1 MFKAVFVKSKRTVSI
16 DELAP
21 PNLGAG
27 DILVRMKACGLC
39 GSDLEKVYGEYGMS
53 SGRLGH
59 EPSGEIVAVGN
70 SVTGLSVGDR
80 VFVHHHVPCY
90 SCYYCLHGDHTM
102 CAMFNSSNIVPCGL
116 SEEILV
122 PEWNISRGGV
132 IRLPESMSFE
142 KAALIEPLACCIRAL
157 DKCNIQR
164 GDNVAIFGAGPAGI
178 MHVLLKQ
185 SVGCGKIF
193 LLDFNQFRLDL
204 AKIHCEIEFFNN
216 SKQQDVERTV
226 KSATNNIGLD
236 ISIIATSNPQA
247 IIQAIGLTRRGGKIL
262 IFGVPSRGTQVTI
275 DSGKIYSNEF
285 SLIPSYAASEHET
298 NQACTLLDN
307 NRIDADWII
316 THRFTLEHA
325 REAIICAHEAKNSMK
340 VIITA

>member
-1 MFKAVFVKSKRTVSI
+1 LKAVFIRGKRTVSI
-16 DELAP
+16 DETAA

-27 DILVRMKACGLC
+27 DILIRMKACGLC
-39 GSDLEKVYGEYGMS
+39 GSDLEKVYGEYGMA

-59 EPSGEIVAVGN
+59 EPSGEIIAVGS

-102 CAMFNSSNIVPCGL
+102 CAKFHSSNIEPCGL

-132 IRLPESMSFE
+132 IRLPRKMSFE

-157 DKCNIQR
+157 NKCNIQT

-178 MHVLLKQ
+178 MHVLLSQ
-185 SVGCGKIF
+185 SLGCGKIF

-204 AKIHCEIEFFNN
+204 AGEHCKIELFNN
-216 SKQQDVERTV
+216 SKKQNVEKTV
-226 KSATNNIGLD
+226 MSGTNNIGAD
-236 ISIIATSNPQA
+236 ISIIATSSPRA
-247 IIQAIGLTRRGGKIL
+247 INQAIGLTRRGGKIL
-262 IFGVPSRGTQVTI
+262 LFGVPNKGTEVTF
-275 DSGKIYSNEF
+275 DAGNLYSNEL

-298 NQACTLLDN
+298 NQACVLLNN

-325 REAIICAHEAKNSMK
+325 REAIACAQEAKNSMK